1 MEIDRLL
8 ELFTEDALSWD
19 PVSSPPMLVRDKS
32 TTYFRVLSQIFEKMA
47 LTKDDIFVS
56 GTEASV
62 RWRGAAVLR
71 SKPMELG
78 FEGVSVF
85 EIHADGRI
93 QSVRS
98 YWDKAG
104 LMARL
109 AGR

>member
-1 MEIDRLL
+1 LQL
-8 ELFTEDALSWD
+8 AG
-19 PVSSPPMLVRDKS
+19 V
-32 TTYFRVLSQIFEKMA
+32 
-47 LTKDDIFVS
+47 
-56 GTEASV
+56 
-62 RWRGAAVLR
+62 AVLR
-71 SKPMELG
+71 SKPMEWSFKG
-78 FEGVSVF
+78 ASVF

>member
-1 MEIDRLL
+1 LQL
-8 ELFTEDALSWD
+8 AG
-19 PVSSPPMLVRDKS
+19 V
-32 TTYFRVLSQIFEKMA
+32 
-47 LTKDDIFVS
+47 
-56 GTEASV
+56 
-62 RWRGAAVLR
+62 AVLR
-71 SKPMELG
+71 SKPMEWS
-78 FEGVSVF
+78 FEGASVF